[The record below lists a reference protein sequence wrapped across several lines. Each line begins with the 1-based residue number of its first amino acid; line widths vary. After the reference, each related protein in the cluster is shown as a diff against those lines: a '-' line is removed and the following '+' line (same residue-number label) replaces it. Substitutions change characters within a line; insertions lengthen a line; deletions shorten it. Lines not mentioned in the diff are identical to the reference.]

1 MAWLPPI
8 SRPLW
13 TIRDPPLILL
23 DDLRS
28 LLDDFAHSAG
38 LVLPGQVVA
47 LLLFGGVILLALA
60 LHRLARAAL
69 RRALPKRSETAQ
81 AILTRTRRL
90 TALGVAVLAAV
101 IVLPVLQLEAPLLGV
116 LRHGLSILF
125 ICLVGWLAIAS
136 VNIFA
141 DLRARRYDIGVEDNL
156 AARKFLTQIRVL
168 QRAVVIFIA
177 IVTLA
182 VVLMTFESVQKYG
195 AGLFASAG
203 VAGLVLGLA
212 ARPVLANLIAGI
224 QIAITQPIRI
234 EDAVV
239 VEGEWGWIEEI
250 ATTYVVI
257 RIWDWRR
264 LIVPLSYFIEKPFQ
278 NWTRESGS
286 IIGSVF
292 WQVDYRLPIEAF
304 REKMKEVVEQSEYWD
319 GQVVVLQ
326 VTEANKQ
333 TLELRGLMS
342 ARTSPR
348 AWDLRCEVREKM
360 IVWLQENHPEALPR
374 LRAEIAEEKSFAP
387 GEPSET
393 ALAASAPDRLR
404 QPRDVNE

>member
-1 MAWLPPI
+1 MGPLATDRLLPGAV
-8 SRPLW
+8 L
-13 TIRDPPLILL
+13 TLL
-23 DDLRS
+23 DDIRT
-28 LLDDFAHSAG
+28 LLSELGHSAG
-38 LVLPGQVVA
+38 LVLPSQVAA
-47 LLLFGGVILLALA
+47 LLLFTGVILVALG
-60 LHRLARAAL
+60 LHRLARLAL
-69 RRALPKRSETAQ
+69 ARSIPPRRETAR
-81 AILTRTRRL
+81 AILERTRRL

-101 IVLPVLQLEAPLLGV
+101 IVLPVLELGEPLLGY
-116 LRHGLSILF
+116 LRHALAILF
-125 ICLVGWLAIAS
+125 IALVGWTAIAS
-136 VNIFA
+136 INLLS
-141 DLRARRYDIGVEDNL
+141 DLRARRFRIDVEDNL
-156 AARKFLTQIRVL
+156 TARKFLTQIRVL
-168 QRAVVIFIA
+168 QRAAVIFVA
-177 IVTLA
+177 IITLA
-182 VVLMTFESVQKYG
+182 VVLLTFESVKEYG

-224 QIAITQPIRI
+224 QIAVTQPIRI

-264 LIVPLSYFIEKPFQ
+264 LIVPLSYFIEQPFQ

-286 IIGSVF
+286 IIGTVY

-304 REKMKEVVEQSEYWD
+304 RGKMKEIVAASEYWD

-326 VTEANKQ
+326 VTEVNRQ
-333 TLELRGLMS
+333 TMELRGLMS

-360 IVWLQENHPEALPR
+360 IVWLQETHPEALPR
-374 LRAEIAEEKSFAP
+374 QRAELERSAGRRRSDRRAEEDAA
-387 GEPSET
+387 EP
-393 ALAASAPDRLR
+393 APDRLR
-404 QPRDVNE
+404 QPRDIHE

>member
-1 MAWLPPI
+1 M
-8 SRPLW
+8 
-13 TIRDPPLILL
+13 TLL
-23 DDLRS
+23 DDVRAFLS
-28 LLDDFAHSAG
+28 GLSDTASMLLPD
-38 LVLPGQVVA
+38 QVVAALLFVVVIAVA
-47 LLLFGGVILLALA
+47 LLL
-60 LHRLARAAL
+60 HRLALAAL
-69 RRALPKRSETAQ
+69 RRYARSNRATVDAVLNRVRG
-81 AILTRTRRL
+81 LTR
-90 TALGVAVLAAV
+90 LGVAVLAAV
-101 IVLPVLQLEAPLLGV
+101 IVLPVLQLNAPLLGY

-125 ICLVGWLAIAS
+125 IALLGWTVIAVINLLS
-136 VNIFA
+136 
-141 DLRARRYDIGVEDNL
+141 DLRAKRYRIDVEDNL
-156 AARKFLTQIRVL
+156 HARKFLTQIRVL
-168 QRAVVIFIA
+168 QRTGVVFVA
-177 IVTLA
+177 IITLA
-182 VVLMTFESVQKYG
+182 VILMTFESVKQYG

-234 EDAVV
+234 EDAVI

-250 ATTYVVI
+250 ATTYVVV

-292 WQVDYRLPIEAF
+292 WHVDYRLPIEAF
-304 REKMKEVVEQSEYWD
+304 RQKMKEVVAESEYWD
-319 GQVVVLQ
+319 EQVVVLQ
-326 VTEANKQ
+326 VTEINRQ
-333 TLELRGLMS
+333 TMELRGLMS

-360 IVWLQENHPEALPR
+360 ITWLQEAYPEALPR
-374 LRAEIAEEKSFAP
+374 LRAEVG
-387 GEPSET
+387 GEPQTDRDAE
-393 ALAASAPDRLR
+393 SAKDMPPDRLR

>member
-1 MAWLPPI
+1 M
-8 SRPLW
+8 
-13 TIRDPPLILL
+13 DPPLTLL
-23 DDLRS
+23 ENLRA
-28 LLDDFAHSAG
+28 LLGDINSSANS
-38 LVLPGQVVA
+38 VLPGQLVA
-47 LLLFGGVILLALA
+47 LLLFLGVILLALA

-69 RRALPKRSETAQ
+69 RRSLPKKSEAAH
-81 AILTRTRRL
+81 AILARTRWL
-90 TALGVAVLAAV
+90 TALGVASLAAV
-101 IVLPVLQLEAPLLGV
+101 IVLPVLQLEEPLLGY
-116 LRHGLSILF
+116 LRHALSILF
-125 ICLVGWLAIAS
+125 IGLVGWIAITS
-136 VNIFA
+136 VNLFA

-156 AARKFLTQIRVL
+156 AARKFLTQVRVL
-168 QRAVVIFIA
+168 QRTAVVFIG
-177 IVTLA
+177 IITLA

-224 QIAITQPIRI
+224 QIAITQPIRL
-234 EDAVV
+234 EDAVI

-286 IIGSVF
+286 IIGSVI
-292 WQVDYRLPIEAF
+292 WQTDYRLPIEAF
-304 REKMKEVVEQSEYWD
+304 REKMKAVVEESEFWD

-326 VTEANKQ
+326 VIDANKQ

-360 IVWLQENHPEALPR
+360 IVWLQEAHPEALPR
-374 LRAEIAEEKSFAP
+374 LRAEIAEERSAAP
-387 GEPSET
+387 GEASES

>member
-1 MAWLPPI
+1 
-8 SRPLW
+8 
-13 TIRDPPLILL
+13 LL
-23 DDLRS
+23 ESLRALLGDLTS
-28 LLDDFAHSAG
+28 SANS
-38 LVLPGQVVA
+38 VLPGQLVA
-47 LLLFGGVILLALA
+47 LLMFIGVILLALA
-60 LHRLARAAL
+60 LHHLARAAL
-69 RRALPKRSETAQ
+69 RRSIPRRQETAH
-81 AILTRTRRL
+81 AILARTRRL
-90 TALGVAVLAAV
+90 TGLGVAVLAAV
-101 IVLPVLQLEAPLLGV
+101 IVLPVLQLEEPLLGV
-116 LRHGLSILF
+116 LRHALSILF
-125 ICLVGWLAIAS
+125 ICLIGWIAITS
-136 VNIFA
+136 VNLLS
-141 DLRARRYDIGVEDNL
+141 DLRAKRYRIDVEDNL
-156 AARKFLTQIRVL
+156 HARKFLTQIRVL
-168 QRAVVIFIA
+168 QRTAVVFIG

-182 VVLMTFESVQKYG
+182 VVLMTFESVQEYG

-250 ATTYVVI
+250 STTYVVI

-292 WQVDYRLPIEAF
+292 WQADYRLPIEAF
-304 REKMKEVVEQSEYWD
+304 REKMKEVVEQSEFWD

-326 VTEANKQ
+326 VTESNKQ

-360 IVWLQENHPEALPR
+360 IVWLQETHPEALPR
-374 LRAEIAEEKSFAP
+374 LRAEIAEDNSFSP
-387 GEPSET
+387 GEPSES

>member
-1 MAWLPPI
+1 MGPLATDRLLPGAV
-8 SRPLW
+8 L
-13 TIRDPPLILL
+13 TLL
-23 DDLRS
+23 DDIRT
-28 LLDDFAHSAG
+28 LLSELGHSAG
-38 LVLPGQVVA
+38 LVLPSQVAA
-47 LLLFGGVILLALA
+47 LLLFTGVILVALG
-60 LHRLARAAL
+60 LHRLARLAL
-69 RRALPKRSETAQ
+69 ARSIPPRRETAR
-81 AILTRTRRL
+81 AILERTRRL

-101 IVLPVLQLEAPLLGV
+101 IVLPVLELGEPLLGY
-116 LRHGLSILF
+116 LRHALAILF
-125 ICLVGWLAIAS
+125 IALVGWTAIAS
-136 VNIFA
+136 INLLS
-141 DLRARRYDIGVEDNL
+141 DLRARRFRIDVEDNL
-156 AARKFLTQIRVL
+156 TARKFLTQIRVL
-168 QRAVVIFIA
+168 QRAAVIFVA
-177 IVTLA
+177 IITLA
-182 VVLMTFESVQKYG
+182 VVLLTFESVKEYG

-224 QIAITQPIRI
+224 QIAVTQPIRI

-264 LIVPLSYFIEKPFQ
+264 LIVPLSYFIEQPFQ

-286 IIGSVF
+286 IIGTVY

-304 REKMKEVVEQSEYWD
+304 RGKMKEIVAASEYWD

-326 VTEANKQ
+326 VTEVNRQ
-333 TLELRGLMS
+333 TMELRGLMS

-360 IVWLQENHPEALPR
+360 IVWLQETHPEALPR
-374 LRAEIAEEKSFAP
+374 PRAELERSAGRRRSDRRAEEDAA
-387 GEPSET
+387 EP
-393 ALAASAPDRLR
+393 APDRLR
-404 QPRDVNE
+404 QPRDIHE